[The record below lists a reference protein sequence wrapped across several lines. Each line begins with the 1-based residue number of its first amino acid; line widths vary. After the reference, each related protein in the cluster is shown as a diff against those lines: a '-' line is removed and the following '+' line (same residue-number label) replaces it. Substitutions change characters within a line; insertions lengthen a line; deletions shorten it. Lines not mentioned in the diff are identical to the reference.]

1 MSSLENDESEF
12 EDLLAAYP
20 AKLKATVDDEPSS
33 YRTHF
38 EDVTQET
45 YSWGSIAEVYRTGE
59 NPQEQRRKEGRF
71 GDVALVL
78 RRIVP
83 HGENTGGVAKTTQLE
98 IQSPTLRAAF
108 AALAA
113 DHVNINLHKNPIIIP
128 EPYVELYHCQ
138 SRIQAVLNLGSDIV
152 DDKLRGEL
160 KLLQSF
166 QTDYMTRTLEDL
178 QAYEPNGLIT
188 FELLRLIFIPGSL
201 VVLPHRRL
209 SPVEVYWAAVVQ
221 SCQVLLDNNKEPY
234 CEITVGYTAFDNSSF
249 GTVFAKLKVNDF
261 TELKRITDLPVYP
274 LLHHPEA
281 KALLSA
287 LKIRGAEYR
296 RLCEDSSTNKAQ
308 GNHIVLGSHCHYDG
322 PFWEVSNG
330 ARGVSNLTDGSTQ
343 TLGTFHTTPSS
354 QCKGRIVVDPP
365 GFIEENPAYRDHV
378 RKDRSGPSAILRGSA
393 GSERSSNALP
403 GPPKINGGEDRHA
416 GLKLS
421 KAIEESLKIDAKK
434 PASSLA
440 SPPQTGPTDKSI
452 TDLQLITM
460 PPIIPG
466 FSMSNRAWGFC
477 LVDDISEIQWNPNAY
492 DALQIDQKQKDSIRK
507 LVGEHRHAGSAFDDF
522 VSGKGRGLVF
532 LLHGPP
538 GSGKTMTAE
547 TVAESLKCPLYYT
560 TGGEL
565 GLQID
570 NIEKGLRLIFQR
582 IQRWAAILLFDEADT
597 FMARRSEDSLERN
610 ALVSILLR
618 LLEYQSGILFLTTNR
633 LADFDEAFYSR
644 IHIRI
649 EFNRPEADGRA
660 IIWAMI
666 AGQANHAIT
675 PDEFKALGTLPLDG
689 RRIKNVL
696 RVASLLTHSR
706 GRTAR
711 MSLADV
717 KDALQ
722 ISAGDPNDGEVEPL
736 IKSFCG

>member
-1 MSSLENDESEF
+1 MSSSKNEESEF

-20 AKLKATVDDEPSS
+20 AKAKKTKVDDEPSS

-83 HGENTGGVAKTTQLE
+83 HHGDNRDSGVAKTTQLE

-113 DHVNINLHKNPIIIP
+113 DYVNINLHQNPIIIP
-128 EPYVELYHCQ
+128 EPYTELHHCQ
-138 SRIQAVLNLGSDIV
+138 NRIQALLELDSDIV
-152 DDKLRGEL
+152 DDRLRGEL
-160 KLLQSF
+160 KLLQAF
-166 QTDYMTRTLEDL
+166 QTDYMMRTLQNLND
-178 QAYEPNGLIT
+178 YEQNGLIT
-188 FELLRLIFIPGSL
+188 FELLRFIFIPGSL

-221 SCQVLLDNNKEPY
+221 SCQEVLDDNKEPC
-234 CEITVGYTAFDNSSF
+234 CEITVAYTGFDNSSF
-249 GTVFAKLKVNDF
+249 GTVFAKLTVNGF
-261 TELKRITDLPVYP
+261 TEIKRITDLPVYP
-274 LLHHPEA
+274 LLHHPE
-281 KALLSA
+281 KNTLLPALRR
-287 LKIRGAEYR
+287 RGVEYR

-322 PFWEVSNG
+322 PFWEVADE
-330 ARGVSNLTDGSTQ
+330 ARGFPSPTDGSPQ
-343 TLGTFHTTPSS
+343 TFGTFRITPNS
-354 QCKGRIVVDPP
+354 QCRGRIVVDPP

-378 RKDRSGPSAILRGSA
+378 RKDKSGPSAILRGS
-393 GSERSSNALP
+393 
-403 GPPKINGGEDRHA
+403 
-416 GLKLS
+416 
-421 KAIEESLKIDAKK
+421 ESLKIDTKES
-434 PASSLA
+434 ASSSA
-440 SPPQTGPTDKSI
+440 SPSQTGPTDKTV

-466 FSMSNRAWGFC
+466 FSLSKRTWGFY
-477 LVDDISEIQWNPNAY
+477 LVDGISDIKWNPNAY
-492 DALQIDQKQKDSIRK
+492 AALQIDQKQKDSVRK
-507 LVGEHRHAGSAFDDF
+507 LVGEHRDAGSAFDDF
-522 VSGKGRGLVF
+522 VAGKGRGLVF

-565 GLQID
+565 GLEID
-570 NIEKGLRLIFQR
+570 KIERGLRLIFQR

-597 FMARRSEDSLERN
+597 FMARRSEDNLERN

-649 EFNRPEADGRA
+649 EFKLAEADRRA
-660 IIWAMI
+660 IIWAGI
-666 AGQANHAIT
+666 AGQANHEIT

-722 ISAGDPNDGEVEPL
+722 ISAGDPNDGEVEAL
-736 IKSFCG
+736 VDTFCS